1 VSVYGRVGLP
11 PSYLQV
17 SALWAGNVTFTHNVN
32 LTCPLGTNFVDSFG
46 GLYGPG
52 SFPVNSPYCSSA
64 DPSVNQ
70 VLVSTLEFSCTACE
84 LYTYTVSRSYSTGG
98 PNASVTTACLPC
110 PHGGAC
116 ENGTVTSTPG
126 YWGPDVD
133 AGAVELSI
141 CPSGYCCD
149 GNANPC
155 VAVNSCAGRREG
167 PLCSDCSPGYVV
179 AADSSG
185 CVAKEA
191 CAKDRAPVWTLFLG
205 GLLGLAIAQLTVVS
219 PVWAKEARV
228 PSARL
233 KLLIYFAQ
241 VSGCWSSISLAPLSF
256 GARWV
261 TRSNL

>member
-1 VSVYGRVGLP
+1 
-11 PSYLQV
+11 
-17 SALWAGNVTFTHNVN
+17 
-32 LTCPLGTNFVDSFG
+32 
-46 GLYGPG
+46 
-52 SFPVNSPYCSSA
+52 
-64 DPSVNQ
+64 
-70 VLVSTLEFSCTACE
+70 
-84 LYTYTVSRSYSTGG
+84 
-98 PNASVTTACLPC
+98 
-110 PHGGAC
+110 
-116 ENGTVTSTPG
+116 
-126 YWGPDVD
+126 
-133 AGAVELSI
+133 
-141 CPSGYCCD
+141 
-149 GNANPC
+149 

-241 VSGCWSSISLAPLSF
+241 VSGCLCSTTLAPLSF